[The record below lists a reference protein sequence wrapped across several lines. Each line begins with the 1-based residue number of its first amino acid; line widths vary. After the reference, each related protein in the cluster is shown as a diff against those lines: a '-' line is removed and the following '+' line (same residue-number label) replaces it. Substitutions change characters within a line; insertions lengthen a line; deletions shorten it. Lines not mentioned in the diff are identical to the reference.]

1 MKSLCIFQAI
11 DVGLAIDQ
19 SLKKQTEDPH
29 KGQSFLKSEGYENFA
44 STVPLLSLY
53 NHLVIYLF
61 LPIAKKTVAL
71 AFGCASSLVCLGLF
85 LGIELSQQVF
95 SSAFI
100 YLALAITSRRRMAV
114 VWKAAKLPLNL
125 WRISYFMLR

>member
-1 MKSLCIFQAI
+1 MKSIFKAI

-19 SLKKQTEDPH
+19 SLKKQAET
-29 KGQSFLKSEGYENFA
+29 KGKVNSFLRSEGYENFT
-44 STVPLLSLY
+44 STVPMLSLY

-85 LGIELSQQVF
+85 LGIELSQVF
-95 SSAFI
+95 ILAF
-100 YLALAITSRRRMAV
+100 V
-114 VWKAAKLPLNL
+114 
-125 WRISYFMLR
+125 